1 MARKGDMACIAADT
15 LTTFGEIRLGH
26 ELDPNHSK
34 IQRFGDT
41 RIGIVGSAAHTL
53 VAERAFRDADVKA
66 DLSTRDTTFDTLLR
80 LHPVLKERYFL
91 NPKDAEE
98 DPYEASQM
106 DAVFV
111 NPNGIFALYSLR
123 EVYEYSRFWAVGS
136 GACYALGA
144 MHALWDR
151 LDSAEDIARAG
162 AEAGAAFDTAS
173 QAPLTVEPV
182 ALAGPSATAPARAR
196 KRTAASGARAKAG
209 KAAGRG
215 GAGAA
220 KRAART

>member
-1 MARKGDMACIAADT
+1 MSTIVVARKNGTACIAADS

-34 IQRFGDT
+34 IQTFGDT
-41 RIGIVGSAAHTL
+41 HIGIVGSAAHTL
-53 VAERAFRDADVKA
+53 VAERAFNDADVKA
-66 DLSTRDTTFDTLLR
+66 DFSTRDTTFDTLLR

-91 NPKDAEE
+91 NPKESEE

-123 EVYEYSRFWAVGS
+123 EVYEYTRFWAVGS
-136 GACYALGA
+136 GATYALGA
-144 MHALWDR
+144 MHAVWDR
-151 LDSAEDIARAG
+151 YESAEQIARAG

-173 QAPLTVEPV
+173 QMPLNVEV
-182 ALAGPSATAPARAR
+182 VELAV
-196 KRTAASGARAKAG
+196 RTAKSPAGARAK
-209 KAAGRG
+209 R
-215 GAGAA
+215 AA
-220 KRAART
+220 KKGG